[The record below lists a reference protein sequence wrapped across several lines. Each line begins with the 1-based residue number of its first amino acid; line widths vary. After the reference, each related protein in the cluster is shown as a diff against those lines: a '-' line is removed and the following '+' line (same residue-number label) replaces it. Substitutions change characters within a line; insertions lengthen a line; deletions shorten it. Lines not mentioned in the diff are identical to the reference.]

1 MKKFFT
7 SALALTMALSTAISF
22 TSCSTEP
29 SPELMAFNEALTA
42 TEIIERINNMGEATM
57 ENEAIIEEIFV
68 DYTRLDDSEKE
79 KVTNYGTLDD
89 ARNAITKLYHT
100 EEKDGPRFDRSKIQ
114 IGTYC
119 LYNTSEERIQWLSE
133 AGIDFVAGAPYNMDV
148 LDLFSKYDIGAF
160 ISYLPGWYGD
170 DGSNGGTLS
179 EQRPSGIYNSYA
191 ESFVDHPAIWAVD
204 VGDEPSALDF
214 PHYGILINEA
224 KELFP
229 NQLVYLNLYP
239 IYASEDQQGTITYE
253 EYIQIYADNVDTD
266 YISFDFYD
274 IDKKAE
280 RKKEG
285 SDFFML
291 RHVENLR
298 IVANACREKGID
310 MWTVMQAGTYS
321 DEAGDYITVA
331 QLNAQLYTSLAFGS
345 QVINWACWES
355 GWFDANSN
363 MIDSAGNRTPAYYN
377 VQEVNANIKALS
389 PVYMRYINTD
399 TAFVGNRDAVRQR
412 NTMDRTDDLNF
423 IKNDG
428 NVLDQD
434 MFQDIEVVCDGAVIL
449 AGSFVKRGGNGEAIL
464 FSNVTNFYGR
474 EDIFLNSDVNTETVI
489 TFTLKDADRKVI
501 IYYPE
506 VSYVMEPDAD
516 GTYRFSLENTDGV
529 FITAEPI
536 AAETVE

>member
-1 MKKFFT
+1 MKKI
-7 SALALTMALSTAISF
+7 LTAAAMTIAIAATTLLS
-22 TSCSTEP
+22 SCSGGDAP
-29 SPELMAFNEALTA
+29 ILKDFNNHIKTA
-42 TEIIERINNMGEATM
+42 DEIVERINNMGETTL
-57 ENEAIIEEIFV
+57 ENEWDIEDIFI
-68 DYTRLDDSEKE
+68 DYTNLSDKE
-79 KVTNYGTLDD
+79 KAKVSNYDKLDD

-100 EEKDGPRFDRSKIQ
+100 EEKDGPRIDRSKIL

-119 LYNTSEERIQWLSE
+119 FYNTSEERFQWMKD

-148 LDLFSKYDIGAF
+148 LDLFSKYEMGAF
-160 ISYLPGWYGD
+160 ISYLPGWWGD
-170 DGSNGGTLS
+170 NGQNGGTLAA
-179 EQRPSGIYNSYA
+179 QRPSGVYNSYA

-214 PHYGILINEA
+214 PHYGVLIDEA

-239 IYASEDQQGTITYE
+239 IYANEQQQGTVTYE
-253 EYIQIYADNVDTD
+253 EHIQIYAEYVNTD

-280 RKKEG
+280 KKQGG

-321 DEAGDYITVA
+321 DEENDYITVA
-331 QLNAQLYTSLAFGS
+331 QLNSQLYTSLAFGS

-363 MIDSAGNRTPAYYN
+363 MINSNGERNPVYYN
-377 VQEVNANIKALS
+377 VKEVNANIKALS
-389 PVYMRYINTD
+389 PAYMKYINTD
-399 TAFVGNRDAVRQR
+399 TAFVGNTDAVRQH
-412 NTMDRTDDLNF
+412 NTIDGTDDLNF

-428 NVLDQD
+428 NVLEQD
-434 MFQDIEVVCDGAVIL
+434 MFQNIKVESDSAVIL
-449 AGSFVKRGGNGEAIL
+449 AGAFTKRDGNGEAIL

-474 EDIFLNSDVNTETVI
+474 EDFILNSDVNTETVI
-489 TFTLKDADRKVI
+489 TFKLKDPNSRVV

-506 VSYVMEPDAD
+506 VAYVMEPNAN
-516 GTYRFSLENTDGV
+516 GVYRLSLENTDGV

-536 AAETVE
+536 SE